1 VPRLNESAAPED
13 AFAAAVERV
22 RSSAVLGRSA
32 QLQRLF
38 DFLVDCQAR
47 QRVPK
52 EVEVAVDGFGRGTE
66 FDVAQDALVRVSAHK
81 LRKRLEEFYRVE
93 AADAAQRLTIPRG
106 EYRLALEPA
115 AAVVLPV
122 TGWRRWLPVTGREK
136 VAIVAC
142 LLLAA
147 LCVVLLTREMMRPRL
162 DARVAAAHAS
172 PLWAPLLTDDL
183 PIQVVLGD
191 YYIFGERDDQ
201 RSAIRRLVRDF
212 DVNSRHD
219 LEQRFL
225 KDPSLMARYADL
237 NLGYLPTSSA
247 YALREVLPILMSSGK
262 RVTLTLASELDPA
275 AIKNSHIVYIG
286 YLSALGMLQDIVFA
300 GSRFSFGGSFDELID
315 SQTGEAYVS
324 EAGEPHKPMDHYRDY
339 AYLATFAG
347 PGGNQHLIIAGARD
361 TALTQ
366 AAEVVA
372 DPNQLQALTTA
383 SKQSHAFEALYE
395 VHGVNGA
402 NVESRLIGATALD
415 PEAMWRDVMP

>member
-1 VPRLNESAAPED
+1 MPEG
-13 AFAAAVERV
+13 AFAAAVERI

-38 DFLVDCQAR
+38 DFLVECQAR
-47 QRVPK
+47 NRVPK
-52 EVEVAVDGFGRGTE
+52 EIEVAVDGFGRGAE

-81 LRKRLEEFYRVE
+81 LRRRLEEFYRGDG
-93 AADAAQRLTIPRG
+93 ADAAQRLTIPRG
-106 EYRLALEPA
+106 EYRLALEPVV
-115 AAVVLPV
+115 AAVPETRGWRRGLPV
-122 TGWRRWLPVTGREK
+122 TRREL
-136 VAIVAC
+136 VAVLAC
-142 LLLAA
+142 LVLAV
-147 LCVVLLTREMMRPRL
+147 LCAVLVARELGRPRL

-172 PLWAPLLTDDL
+172 PLWGPLLKDDL

-191 YYIFGERDDQ
+191 YYIFGERDE
-201 RSAIRRLVRDF
+201 RSGIRRLVRDF

-225 KDPSLMARYADL
+225 KDPTLMTRYADL

-300 GSRFSFGGSFDELID
+300 GSRFSFGGSFDEIID

-339 AYLATFAG
+339 AYLSTFAG

-372 DPNQLQALTTA
+372 DPSQLQALTNA
-383 SKQSHAFEALYE
+383 SGKSHAYEALYE

-402 NVESRLIGATALD
+402 NVESRLVGASALD